1 MSAMV
6 PMTPAATPLAL
17 TTPALLKGFEVELF
31 TGRPD
36 GSVVGCSAEAAAALE
51 GFVTEPDHR
60 NLEYVTPPAGDYAR
74 QLALL
79 LEPRQRLRLWLAE
92 RGLTLLPGS
101 TLSLGNSGRFER
113 SDPSHSYH
121 SYIERTYG
129 TRVVTASVHINLGLT
144 AGSGFEGMDAL
155 FAGLRLLRCEAALLL
170 ALSASSPFLDGRPTG
185 AHSQRWLQFPLTPP
199 EVPLFLN
206 HAHYVAWMDEQ
217 LAIGSMQNVRHLWTS
232 VRPNGDRRPH
242 DLNRLEIRICDLVT
256 DPLLL
261 LAITAFAEL
270 RLLQL
275 VADPQ
280 RWDPLQASQLSPAD
294 LAGLAD
300 RNDQACARTSLDAQ
314 LNHWRDGSP
323 VRCGDWLAAS
333 LDEIQ
338 PLAEQQGLTA
348 TIEPLRR
355 VLRDGNQAMR
365 WLARQRAGE
374 SIAGI
379 LGQEVAA
386 MAAQEQ
392 QLQSH
397 PEASQS
403 ATSHTDARPGTLG

>member
-280 RWDPLQASQLSPAD
+280 RWDPLQVSQLSPAD

-333 LDEIQ
+333 LAEIQ

-392 QLQSH
+392 QLQAH